1 MSEKGCDLPEVSGA
15 VLVSDSG
22 PGPGC
27 ILHNLGDPGT
37 LAPLVVGVSFGPSPG
52 MCGKE

>member
-1 MSEKGCDLPEVSGA
+1 MTCLRLVGA

-27 ILHNLGDPGT
+27 TLGNLGVPWT
-37 LAPLVVGVSFGPSPG
+37 LASLVVGVSFGPSPG